1 MPGKLTWDATGER
14 YFEMG
19 VSKGVLFVM
28 GSAGTYGEGVAWN
41 GLSTITESPEGAEP
55 SDIWADNIKYAT
67 LRSTETFSGTIE
79 AYTYPDEFNACNGE
93 ATLVEGATIGQQSR
107 ATFGLCYRTEI
118 GSDTASDGTAGYKL
132 HFLYGLTASPSE
144 KAYAS
149 INDSPEAIAF
159 SWEVSST
166 PVTVTSISGA
176 KPTST
181 VVVDSRTA
189 DSTKLRELEKM
200 VYGDTATTSKL
211 PTPDEIYTLLNEGT

>member
-1 MPGKLTWDATGER
+1 MPGPLTWDATGER

-28 GSAGTYGEGVAWN
+28 GSAGTYGAGVAWN

-93 ATLVEGATIGQQSR
+93 ATLVEGATMGQQSR

>member
-1 MPGKLTWDATGER
+1 MSGPLIWDATGER

-28 GSAGTYGEGVAWN
+28 GSAGTYGAGVAWN
-41 GLSTITESPEGAEP
+41 GLSTVTESPEGAEP
-55 SDIWADNIKYAT
+55 TDIWADNIKYAT

-166 PVTVTSISGA
+166 PVAVTSISGA

-211 PTPDEIYTLLNEGT
+211 PTPDEIYTLLNKST

>member
-1 MPGKLTWDATGER
+1 MPGPLTWDATGER

-28 GSAGTYGEGVAWN
+28 GAEGTYGAGVAWN
-41 GLSTITESPEGAEP
+41 GLSTVTESPEGAEP
-55 SDIWADNIKYAT
+55 TDIWADNIKYAT

-189 DSTKLRELEKM
+189 DSTKLRALEKM

-211 PTPDEIYTLLNEGT
+211 PTPDEIYTLLNEGA

>member
-1 MPGKLTWDATGER
+1 MPGPLTWDATGER

-28 GSAGTYGEGVAWN
+28 GSAGTYGAGVAWN

-93 ATLVEGATIGQQSR
+93 ATIVEGATIGQQSR

-166 PVTVTSISGA
+166 PVAVTSISGA

-211 PTPDEIYTLLNEGT
+211 PTPDEIYTLLNEAA

>member
-41 GLSTITESPEGAEP
+41 GLSTVTESPEGAEP
-55 SDIWADNIKYAT
+55 TDIWADNIKYAT

-211 PTPDEIYTLLNEGT
+211 PTPDEIYTLLHEDT

>member
-1 MPGKLTWDATGER
+1 
-14 YFEMG
+14 MG

-28 GSAGTYGEGVAWN
+28 GSAGTYGAGVAWN

-159 SWEVSST
+159 SWDVSST

>member
-28 GSAGTYGEGVAWN
+28 GAAGTYGEGVAWN

-166 PVTVTSISGA
+166 PVAVTSIANA

-211 PTPDEIYTLLNEGT
+211 PTPDEIYTLLNEDA

>member
-1 MPGKLTWDATGER
+1 MPGPLTWDATGER

-28 GSAGTYGEGVAWN
+28 GSAGTYGAGVAWN

-211 PTPDEIYTLLNEGT
+211 PTPDEIYTLLNGDT

>member
-41 GLSTITESPEGAEP
+41 GLSTVTESPEGAEP
-55 SDIWADNIKYAT
+55 NDIWADNIKYAT

-166 PVTVTSISGA
+166 PVTVTSIANA

-189 DSTKLRELEKM
+189 DSTKLGELEKM

-211 PTPDEIYTLLNEGT
+211 PTPDEIYTLLNEDT

>member
-41 GLSTITESPEGAEP
+41 GLSTVTESPEGAEP

-149 INDSPEAIAF
+149 INDSPEATAF

-166 PVTVTSISGA
+166 PVAVTSIANA

>member
-211 PTPDEIYTLLNEGT
+211 PTPDEIYTLLNEDA

>member
-93 ATLVEGATIGQQSR
+93 ATFVEGATIGQQSR

-211 PTPDEIYTLLNEGT
+211 PTPDEIYTLLNEST

>member
-28 GSAGTYGEGVAWN
+28 GSAGTYGAGVAWN

>member
-28 GSAGTYGEGVAWN
+28 GSTGTYGEGVAWN

-159 SWEVSST
+159 SWDVSST

>member
-1 MPGKLTWDATGER
+1 MPGPLTWDATGER

>member
-1 MPGKLTWDATGER
+1 MPGKLIWDATGER

-28 GSAGTYGEGVAWN
+28 GSAGTYGAGVAWN

-159 SWEVSST
+159 SWDVSST
-166 PVTVTSISGA
+166 PVTVTSIANA

-211 PTPDEIYTLLNEGT
+211 PTPDEIYTLLNEST

>member
-1 MPGKLTWDATGER
+1 MPGPLTWDATGER

-28 GSAGTYGEGVAWN
+28 GSAGTYGAGVAWN

-67 LRSTETFSGTIE
+67 LRSTETFRGTIE

-144 KAYAS
+144 KAHTS
-149 INDSPEAIAF
+149 INDSPEAVAF
-159 SWEVSST
+159 SWDVSST

-181 VVVDSRTA
+181 VVIDSRTA
-189 DSTKLRELEKM
+189 DSTKLRELEKT

-211 PTPDEIYTLLNEGT
+211 PTPDEIYTLLNGDA

>member
-1 MPGKLTWDATGER
+1 MPGPLAWDATGER

-28 GSAGTYGEGVAWN
+28 GAEGTYGAGVAWN

-67 LRSTETFSGTIE
+67 LRSTETFRGTIE
-79 AYTYPDEFNACNGE
+79 AYTYPDEFNVCNGE

-132 HFLYGLTASPSE
+132 HLLYGLTASPSE
-144 KAYAS
+144 KPYAS

-211 PTPDEIYTLLNEGT
+211 PTPDEIYTLFNEGT

>member
-41 GLSTITESPEGAEP
+41 GLSTVTESPEGAEP
-55 SDIWADNIKYAT
+55 NDIWADNIKYAT
-67 LRSTETFSGTIE
+67 LRSAETFSGTIE

>member
-28 GSAGTYGEGVAWN
+28 GPTGTYGEGVAWN

-200 VYGDTATTSKL
+200 VYGDTATASKL

>member
-28 GSAGTYGEGVAWN
+28 GSTGTYGAGVAWN
-41 GLSTITESPEGAEP
+41 GLSTVTESPEGAEP

-166 PVTVTSISGA
+166 PVAVTSIANA

-211 PTPDEIYTLLNEGT
+211 PTPDEIYTLLNEDA

>member
-166 PVTVTSISGA
+166 PVAVTSIANA

-211 PTPDEIYTLLNEGT
+211 PTPDEIYTLLNEDA

>member
-41 GLSTITESPEGAEP
+41 GLSTVTESPEGAEP
-55 SDIWADNIKYAT
+55 NDIWADNIKYAT

-149 INDSPEAIAF
+149 INDSPEATTF

-166 PVTVTSISGA
+166 PVTVTSIANA

-181 VVVDSRTA
+181 VVVDSRTVEG
-189 DSTKLRELEKM
+189 TKLAALEAM
-200 VYGDTATTSKL
+200 VYGDTATASKL

>member
-41 GLSTITESPEGAEP
+41 GLSTVTESPEGAEP

-166 PVTVTSISGA
+166 PVAVTSIANA

-189 DSTKLRELEKM
+189 DSTKLVQLEKM

-211 PTPDEIYTLLNEGT
+211 PTPDEIYTLLNEDA

>member
-166 PVTVTSISGA
+166 PVTVTSISGV

>member
-1 MPGKLTWDATGER
+1 MPGPLTWDATGER

-28 GSAGTYGEGVAWN
+28 GSAGTYGAGVAWN

-200 VYGDTATTSKL
+200 VYGDTAPTSKL
-211 PTPDEIYTLLNEGT
+211 PTPDEIYTLLNGDT

>member
-19 VSKGVLFVM
+19 VSKCVLFVM

-41 GLSTITESPEGAEP
+41 GLSTVTESPEGAEP

-166 PVTVTSISGA
+166 PVAVTSIANA

-189 DSTKLRELEKM
+189 DSTKLGELEKM

-211 PTPDEIYTLLNEGT
+211 PTPDEIYTLLNEDA

>member
-28 GSAGTYGEGVAWN
+28 GSSGTYGAGVAWN
-41 GLSTITESPEGAEP
+41 GLSTVTESPEGAEP

-166 PVTVTSISGA
+166 PVAVTSIANA

>member
-1 MPGKLTWDATGER
+1 MPGPLTWDATGER

-28 GSAGTYGEGVAWN
+28 GSAGTYGAGVAWN

-211 PTPDEIYTLLNEGT
+211 PTPDEIYTLLNGGT

>member
-1 MPGKLTWDATGER
+1 MPGPLTWDATGER

-28 GSAGTYGEGVAWN
+28 GSAGTYGAGVAWN

-93 ATLVEGATIGQQSR
+93 ATLVEGATMGQQSR

-149 INDSPEAIAF
+149 INDSPEATAF

-211 PTPDEIYTLLNEGT
+211 PTPDEIYTLLNEST

>member
-1 MPGKLTWDATGER
+1 MPGPLTWDATGER

-28 GSAGTYGEGVAWN
+28 GSAGTYGAGVAWS

-67 LRSTETFSGTIE
+67 LRSPETFSGTIE

-93 ATLVEGATIGQQSR
+93 ATLAEGATIGQQSR

-118 GSDTASDGTAGYKL
+118 GSDTDSDGTAGYKL

-149 INDSPEAIAF
+149 INDSPEANTF

-166 PVTVTSISGA
+166 PVTVTSIANA

-181 VVVDSRTA
+181 VVVDSRTV

-211 PTPDEIYTLLNEGT
+211 PTPDEIYTLLHAGT

>member
-41 GLSTITESPEGAEP
+41 GLSTVTESPEGAEP
-55 SDIWADNIKYAT
+55 TDIWADNIKYAT

-79 AYTYPDEFNACNGE
+79 AYTYPNEFNACNGE

-149 INDSPEAIAF
+149 INDSPEAIAL
-159 SWEVSST
+159 SWDVSST
-166 PVTVTSISGA
+166 PVAVTSIANA

-189 DSTKLRELEKM
+189 DSAKLRELEKM

>member
-1 MPGKLTWDATGER
+1 MPGPLTWDATGER

-41 GLSTITESPEGAEP
+41 GLSTVTESPEGAEP
-55 SDIWADNIKYAT
+55 TDIWADNIKYAT

-159 SWEVSST
+159 SWDVSST

>member
-189 DSTKLRELEKM
+189 DSAKLRELEKM

>member
-41 GLSTITESPEGAEP
+41 GLSTVTESPEGAEP
-55 SDIWADNIKYAT
+55 TDIWADNIKYAT

-93 ATLVEGATIGQQSR
+93 ATHVEGATIGQQSR

-159 SWEVSST
+159 SWDVSST

-211 PTPDEIYTLLNEGT
+211 PTPDEIYTLLNEST

>member
-1 MPGKLTWDATGER
+1 MPGKLIWDATGER

>member
-1 MPGKLTWDATGER
+1 MPGPLTWDATGER

-28 GSAGTYGEGVAWN
+28 GSAGTYGAGVAWN

-93 ATLVEGATIGQQSR
+93 ATLVKGATMGQQSR

-144 KAYAS
+144 KTYAS

>member
-1 MPGKLTWDATGER
+1 MPGPLTWDATGER

-28 GSAGTYGEGVAWN
+28 GSAGTYGAGVAWN

-93 ATLVEGATIGQQSR
+93 ATLVEGATMGQQSR

-118 GSDTASDGTAGYKL
+118 GSDTAIDGTAGYKL

-189 DSTKLRELEKM
+189 DSTKLIKLEKM

>member
-41 GLSTITESPEGAEP
+41 GLSTVTESPEGAEP
-55 SDIWADNIKYAT
+55 TDIWADNIKYAT

-93 ATLVEGATIGQQSR
+93 ATLAEGATIGQQSR

-149 INDSPEAIAF
+149 INDSPEANTF

-166 PVTVTSISGA
+166 PVTVTSIANA

-181 VVVDSRTA
+181 VVVDSRTVEG
-189 DSTKLRELEKM
+189 TKLAALEAM
-200 VYGDTATTSKL
+200 VYGDTAKASKL

>member
-28 GSAGTYGEGVAWN
+28 GSAGTYGAGVAWN
-41 GLSTITESPEGAEP
+41 GLSTVTESPEGAEP
-55 SDIWADNIKYAT
+55 NDIWADNIKYAT

-159 SWEVSST
+159 SWDVSST